1 MMRKTVMAVLAVA
14 LGAFAVQ
21 AQDGL
26 ENEKRAAYRESLA
39 GKKVVYIPMNMQ
51 ADLTIAWYAYLQR
64 QAKELGYSIDL
75 RDPNWSTDAGA
86 RALTAAISE
95 KPDLIVLQNSDV
107 QSYARLIQQAQRA
120 GIKLIQLNME
130 ALNASDA
137 YVGADW
143 QGIGHAAGE
152 EVAKACSAPGAPSKK
167 IAITMG
173 VPTAPVDLF
182 QIYGF
187 KQALEEAGG
196 GFEIVSQQA
205 AGYDPSKANAITA
218 AVLQQ
223 HPDLCAVFG
232 IWDGMDAGAGAAVKE
247 AGMADK
253 VFVVTSGGAASAS
266 CEKIED
272 GTYDMYISFDARV
285 QGTALNVLVAEL
297 LQSDK
302 PAGDNPVVY
311 YTPNERLS
319 KDTVG
324 PSSCWS
330 IEAMQAG

>member
-1 MMRKTVMAVLAVA
+1 MKKIVLGLAALAVS
-14 LGAFAVQ
+14 AVTAS
-21 AQDGL
+21 AQDGI
-26 ENEKRAAYRESLA
+26 ENEKRTAYM
-39 GKKVVYIPMNMQ
+39 GKLEGKRVVYIPMNMN
-51 ADLTIAWYAYLQR
+51 ADLTIAWHAYLQR
-64 QAKELGYSIDL
+64 QAKDLGYTVDL
-75 RDPNWSTDAGA
+75 RDPNWSTEAGA

-95 KPDLIVLQNSDV
+95 KPDLIVLQNPDV
-107 QSYARLIQQAQRA
+107 QSYARLIQQAQRQ

-130 ALNASDA
+130 SLTPSDT

-152 EVAKACSAPGAPSKK
+152 EVAKHCMADGAPSKK
-167 IAITMG
+167 VAITMG

-196 GFEIVSQQA
+196 GFDIVSQQA
-205 AGYDPSKANAITA
+205 AGYDPSKANSITA

-247 AGMADK
+247 AGMEDS
-253 VFVVTSGGAASAS
+253 VYVVTSGGAAAAS
-266 CEKIED
+266 CEKIAD
-272 GTYDMYISFDARV
+272 GTYDMYIGYDARA
-285 QGTALNVLVAEL
+285 QGAALNVQVSHL

-311 YTPNERLS
+311 YTPNFRMNADNLHP
-319 KDTVG
+319 G
-324 PSSCWS
+324 SCWTFES
-330 IEAMQAG
+330 LED

>member
-1 MMRKTVMAVLAVA
+1 MRKLVMATAALAVSVVSA
-14 LGAFAVQ
+14 S
-21 AQDGL
+21 AQEGI
-26 ENEKRAAYRESLA
+26 ENEKRTAYRNALE
-39 GKKVVYIPMNMQ
+39 GKRVIYIPMNMN
-51 ADLTIAWYAYLQR
+51 ADLTIAWHAFLQR
-64 QAKELGYSIDL
+64 QAHELGYTVDL
-75 RDPNWSTDAGA
+75 RDPNWSTEAGA

-95 KPDLIVLQNSDV
+95 RPDLIVLQNPDV

-130 ALNASDA
+130 SLTASDT

-143 QGIGHAAGE
+143 QGIGYAAGQ
-152 EVAKACSAPGAPSKK
+152 EVAETCGAEGAPSNK

-187 KQALEEAGG
+187 KQALAEAGG
-196 GFEIVSQQA
+196 DFEIVSQQA
-205 AGYDPSKANAITA
+205 AGYDPSKANSITA

-223 HPDLCAVFG
+223 HQDLCAVFG

-247 AGMADK
+247 AGMEDS
-253 VFVVTSGGAASAS
+253 VYVVTSGGAASAS

-272 GTYDMYISFDARV
+272 GTYDMYIGYDARM
-285 QGTALNVLVAEL
+285 QGAALNVQVAHL

-311 YTPNERLS
+311 YTPNYRLT
-319 KDTVG
+319 KDNLTPG
-324 PSSCWS
+324 SCWS
-330 IEAMQAG
+330 VEAMQAE